1 MKAFE
6 TEAIRAQ
13 MERSHNLEHSVPIYL
28 TSSFVFEDAEDMRAS
43 FTEEKQRNIYSR
55 YSNPNT
61 SELIDKVAKMEG
73 VEDGVAFASGMS
85 AIYTTFAAL
94 LSSGDHIVSCRAVF
108 GSTHT
113 LYTQFFPKWGIEHS
127 YFDPGDFETL
137 EASINERT
145 KILYVESPTNPGVTV
160 LDLKRLGTI
169 AKKHNLLYIVDNC
182 FATPYLQQPAKFGA
196 DLVIHSSTKLMDGQ
210 GRVLGGITV
219 GNKELIRS
227 IYLFARIT
235 GTALSPFNAWV
246 LSKSLETLAVRVDRH
261 CDNALE
267 LATRLEGHQNVSWVR
282 YPFLASHPQHELAKA
297 QMKKGGA
304 IVAFE
309 VKGGLEKGRAFI
321 DAIKLCS
328 LSANLGDTRSI
339 VTHPASTT
347 HSKLSQE
354 ERLKVEIS
362 DGMIRLS
369 VGLEHLDDVW
379 DDLNQALNSL

>member
-1 MKAFE
+1 
-6 TEAIRAQ
+6 
-13 MERSHNLEHSVPIYL
+13 
-28 TSSFVFEDAEDMRAS
+28 
-43 FTEEKQRNIYSR
+43 
-55 YSNPNT
+55 
-61 SELIDKVAKMEG
+61 
-73 VEDGVAFASGMS
+73 MS

-127 YFDPGDFETL
+127 YFDPGDFDTL
-137 EASINERT
+137 EATITPKT
-145 KILYVESPTNPGVTV
+145 KILYVESPTNPGVSV
-160 LDLKRLGTI
+160 LDLRRLSEV
-169 AKKHNLLYIVDNC
+169 AKKHGLLYIVDNC
-182 FATPYLQQPAKFGA
+182 FATPYLQQPAQFGA
-196 DLVIHSSTKLMDGQ
+196 DLIIHSSTKLMDGQ

-219 GNKELIRS
+219 GSKELIRS

-246 LSKSLETLAVRVDRH
+246 LSKSLETLAVRVERH
-261 CDNALE
+261 CQNALE
-267 LATRLEGHQNVSWVR
+267 LATRLEKHAKVSWVR
-282 YPFLASHPQHELAKA
+282 YPFLPSHPQYELAKA
-297 QMKKGGA
+297 QMKMGGS
-304 IVAFE
+304 IVTFE
-309 VKGGLEKGRAFI
+309 IAGGLEKGRQFI

-347 HSKLSQE
+347 HSKLSSA
-354 ERLKVEIS
+354 ERLQVEIT

-369 VGLEHLDDVW
+369 VGLEHVNDVW